1 MPTYDYECQTC
12 GHKFEKFQSITA
24 APVRKCPACG
34 KRKVKR
40 LPGAGAGVIFRG
52 EGFYQ
57 TDYRSSSYKKQAE
70 KEKSPGKSESKPES
84 DSKPSEAPKVPDSSP
99 PPSPPPHDSG
109 GEKGGNRDSR

>member
-1 MPTYDYECQTC
+1 MPTYDYKCQTC

-40 LPGAGAGVIFRG
+40 LPGTGAGVIFRG
-52 EGFYQ
+52 GGFYQ

-70 KEKSPGKSESKPES
+70 KEKSPGKSES
-84 DSKPSEAPKVPDSSP
+84 DSKPSEAAKAPDSSP
-99 PPSPPPHDSG
+99 PPSPPPSDSG
-109 GEKGGNRDSR
+109 KQKGGNQDSRPPV